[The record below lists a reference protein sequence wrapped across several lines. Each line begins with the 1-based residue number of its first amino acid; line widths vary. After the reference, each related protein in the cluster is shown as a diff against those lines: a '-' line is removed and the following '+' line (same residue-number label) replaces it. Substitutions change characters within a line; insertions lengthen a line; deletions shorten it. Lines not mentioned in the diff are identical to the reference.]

1 MLVMGAILSL
11 YSMVT
16 IDCDFGSDVNSL
28 FNKMLFE
35 YNIASKH
42 WANFS
47 QDFVLLIFNMSLSA

>member
-1 MLVMGAILSL
+1 
-11 YSMVT
+11 MVT
-16 IDCDFGSDVNSL
+16 IDCDFGFDVNSL

-47 QDFVLLIFNMSLSA
+47 QDFVHCPLNL

>member
-1 MLVMGAILSL
+1 
-11 YSMVT
+11 MVT